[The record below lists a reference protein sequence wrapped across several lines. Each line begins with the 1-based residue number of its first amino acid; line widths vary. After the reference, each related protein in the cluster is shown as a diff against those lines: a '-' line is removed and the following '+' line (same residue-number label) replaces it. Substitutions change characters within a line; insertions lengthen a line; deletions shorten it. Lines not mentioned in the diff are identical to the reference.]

1 MTPLLRRSGVGYDGG
16 VEYGSSSLVRFLFL
30 SLAAHLSL
38 LLLWWPHP
46 SIRAPQGEAPVSVSI
61 LPAPAEPPPAKAPP
75 RAAVAPTPAP
85 AAPRF
90 KATPAP
96 TRPSK
101 APAIVA
107 KKSSPILEER
117 DSSPRES
124 APAVEPRRE
133 EPQAPREPIQ
143 REDSIAERRLPTMKE
158 LLPPP
163 RWSSEG
169 QRGEAPVS
177 LDTRNP
183 QYVTYFGSI
192 KRAIESVWEYP
203 ELALKYGLQGRLLM
217 EFSILGTG
225 QLEDAR
231 ILRSSGSNLLDDE
244 ALRAVRT
251 AAPFSPI
258 PSWIGKN
265 RIAIIATFEYH
276 DNRVNYRFTP

>member
-1 MTPLLRRSGVGYDGG
+1 MTSLLGRSGVGYDGA
-16 VEYGSSSLVRFLFL
+16 VEYASSSFVRFLFL
-30 SLAAHLSL
+30 SLAVHL
-38 LLLWWPHP
+38 LLLLLSWPHP

-61 LPAPAEPPPAKAPP
+61 LPPPAEPPPKA
-75 RAAVAPTPAP
+75 AGAPTPAP
-85 AAPRF
+85 APRF
-90 KATPAP
+90 KAAPAP

-117 DSSPRES
+117 DPSPRES
-124 APAVEPRRE
+124 APAPEPKRE
-133 EPQAPREPIQ
+133 EPPAREPIQ
-143 REDSIAERRLPTMKE
+143 PNDAIAERRLPTMKE

-169 QRGEAPVS
+169 QGSEAPVS

-203 ELALKYGLQGRLLM
+203 QLALKYGLQGKLLM

-276 DNRVNYRFTP
+276 DNRVNYRFMP